1 MKQHLKSFQLYQLID
16 RKKFNALN
24 EKWEMDKHVR
34 SFKTWELTC
43 VLILCHLFRFQSY
56 KEVEAILGVPTSTF
70 SDALKARCYGFFQ
83 DLCTEILLNIRAKS
97 ENRKVKRAIREIL
110 AIDSSNIKVHGS
122 LFDQIGW
129 QTKHSKGAHEAAA
142 KLHVVWDINGECID
156 DVIITPGRSG
166 DSPVSLRFELH
177 PGKTYVFDRAYNDL
191 SFWVNI
197 IDAASHFVCRLKEN
211 FKNKELLIEILSKNE
226 NKDGVLFDE
235 PYEPSEANIKRHELE
250 DHKKIKLRQ
259 IIYRDAIT
267 KKVFHFVSS
276 DLNCAATTIAAIYKR
291 RWAVE
296 LLFKWLKG
304 HLDIRYIPVKNQNA
318 IKIMLT
324 MAVMVQLLL
333 QLKKITE
340 GFTGTLWAL
349 LMKIRNDHQI
359 NGLDSCESPV
369 DCRWNTSIEAILEA
383 S

>member
-1 MKQHLKSFQLYQLID
+1 MNQHLKGLQLYQLID

-34 SFKTWELTC
+34 SFKTWEMTC
-43 VLILCHLFRFQSY
+43 VLILCHLFHYQSY
-56 KEVEAILGVPTSTF
+56 EVVEEILGVPTSTLG
-70 SDALKARCYGFFQ
+70 DALKSRCYGFFQ
-83 DLCTEILLNIRAKS
+83 DLCTEILLNIRAKT
-97 ENRKVKRAIREIL
+97 ENRKIKKAIREIL

-122 LFDQIGW
+122 LFDQPGW

-142 KLHVVWDINGECID
+142 KLHVVWDINGEWID

-211 FKNKELLIEILSKNE
+211 PKNKDLLIEVLSN
-226 NKDGVLFDE
+226 NKDRDGVLYDE
-235 PYEPSEANIKRHELE
+235 PYKPSDVNIKRHKLE

-276 DLNCAATTIAAIYKR
+276 DLKCSAKTIAAIYKR

-304 HLDIRYIPVKNQNA
+304 HLDIRYIPVKNPNA
-318 IKIMLT
+318 VKIMLT

-333 QLKKITE
+333 QLKKISE
-340 GFTGTLWAL
+340 AFKGTLWAL
-349 LMKIRNDHQI
+349 LSIIRIDYLI
-359 NGLDSCESPV
+359 KGLDSCESPG
-369 DCRWNTSIEAILEA
+369 DCRWNTSIEARLEA

>member
-1 MKQHLKSFQLYQLID
+1 MKQHLKDLQLYQFIN

-34 SFKTWELTC
+34 SFKTWEMTC
-43 VLILCHLFRFQSY
+43 VLILSHLFRFQSY
-56 KEVEAILGVPTSTF
+56 KNVEDILGIPTSTF
-70 SDALKARCYGFFQ
+70 SDALKARYYGFFQ
-83 DLCTEILLNIRAKS
+83 DLCTEILLNIRAKT
-97 ENRKVKRAIREIL
+97 ENRKIKKAIREIL

-122 LFDQIGW
+122 LFAQPGW
-129 QTKHSKGAHEAAA
+129 QTKHSNGAHEAAA
-142 KLHVVWDINGECID
+142 KLHVVWDINGEWID

-166 DSPVSLRFELH
+166 DSPISLRFELH

-191 SFWVNI
+191 SFWINI

-211 FKNKELLIEILSKNE
+211 SKNKELLKEVLLKNGD
-226 NKDGVLFDE
+226 KDDVLFDE
-235 PYEPSEANIKRHELE
+235 PYEPSAANLKKHQLE

-267 KKVFHFVSS
+267 KKIFHFVSS
-276 DLNCAATTIAAIYKR
+276 DTKCAAKTIAAIYKR

-304 HLDIRYIPVKNQNA
+304 HLDIRYIPVKNPNA
-318 IKIMLT
+318 IKIMLAT
-324 MAVMVQLLL
+324 AVLVQLLL

-340 GFTGTLWAL
+340 GFKGTLWAL
-349 LMKIRNDHQI
+349 LSKIRNDHQI
-359 NGLDSCESPV
+359 KGLDSCDSPG
-369 DCRWNTSIEAILEA
+369 DCRWNTSIEARLEA
-383 S
+383 G